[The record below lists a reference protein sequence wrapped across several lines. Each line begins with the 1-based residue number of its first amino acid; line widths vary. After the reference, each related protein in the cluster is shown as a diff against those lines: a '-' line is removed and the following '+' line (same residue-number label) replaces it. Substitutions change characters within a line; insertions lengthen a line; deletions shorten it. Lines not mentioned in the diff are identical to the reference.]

1 MRLLQFSYSPYAAK
15 VRTCLKLKKLACE
28 LVNIPYTQRGEL
40 VRVSGG
46 IGVPVLEDGAAVVI
60 DSARITAYL
69 ETKGGPSLREH
80 PLAPVIEQWADNW
93 LEETAFRLACPGLE
107 DRMGAEQGEE
117 ARLMFRLVK
126 ERRYGAGAVAAWR
139 ADQAKYSDE
148 TKAMLQ
154 PIADAVRTTGFVL
167 GAMPSIADAAV
178 AGQLAMVEVALPGWV
193 RTQVPALAGWYETL
207 FA

>member
-15 VRTCLKLKKLACE
+15 IRTCLKLKKLDCE

-40 VRVSGG
+40 VKLSGG
-46 IGVPVLEDGAAVVI
+46 IGIPVLVDGQTVVA
-60 DSARITAYL
+60 DSPRIAAYL

-80 PLAPVIEQWADNW
+80 PLAPVLEQWADNW
-93 LEETAFRLACPGLE
+93 FEETAFRLACPGLE

-126 ERRYGAGAVAAWR
+126 ERKYGSGAVAAWR

-148 TKAMLQ
+148 TKALLQ
-154 PIADAVRTTGFVL
+154 PIAEAVRATGFIL
-167 GAMPSIADAAV
+167 GRAPSLADAAI
-178 AGQLAMVEVALPGWV
+178 AGQLVMVEIALPGWV
-193 RTQVPALAGWYETL
+193 RAHAPGLVDWFDKLSA
-207 FA
+207 

>member
-15 VRTCLKLKKLACE
+15 VRTCLKLKKLECE

-40 VRVSGG
+40 VKVSGG
-46 IGVPVLEDGAAVVI
+46 IGVPVLQDGATVVT
-60 DSARITAYL
+60 DSSRIAAYL

-80 PLAPVIEQWADNW
+80 PLASVIEQWADNW
-93 LEETAFRLACPGLE
+93 FEETAFRLACPGLE

-126 ERRYGAGAVAAWR
+126 ERKYGAGAVAAWR

-148 TKAMLQ
+148 TKALLQ
-154 PIADAVRTTGFVL
+154 PIAEAVRATGFIL
-167 GAMPSIADAAV
+167 GATPSIADAAV
-178 AGQLAMVEVALPGWV
+178 AGQLVMVEVALPGWV
-193 RTQVPALAGWYETL
+193 RAHVPALVPWFDAL
-207 FA
+207 SA